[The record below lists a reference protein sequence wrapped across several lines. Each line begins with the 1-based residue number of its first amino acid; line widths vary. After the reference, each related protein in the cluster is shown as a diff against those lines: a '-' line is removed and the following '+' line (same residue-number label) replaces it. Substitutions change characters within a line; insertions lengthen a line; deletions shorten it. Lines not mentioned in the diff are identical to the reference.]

1 MQDIEAEDH
10 ILGPLSLRQFIF
22 GMIAAFSF
30 YMCFLVVTKHVA
42 FLLIIFLPPGLF
54 SLFFAV
60 PFGHDQPTEVWA
72 LAKLRFI
79 FKPRKRIW
87 DQSGVKE
94 MVTITVPKKIERVLT
109 NGLNQYEVESRLNA
123 LASTLDSRGWAVKNS
138 TLSIANQSPYSLPMA
153 GQVNSDSD
161 DRLINL
167 SSFPQSVP
175 DDNAINEPDIMDEN
189 RSPVLEHFNQM
200 INQSNQEHR
209 QQLVQFM
216 STPTP
221 PPPAAPS
228 PMPISTP
235 SGDNNQWFMP
245 RVDQT
250 PGPITATDVP
260 AQTMSEE
267 DAELSAQIKAHN
279 SASQVSY
286 GNLRTLQP
294 LGSQPFIPPTD
305 NQQIPV
311 LIPPPQPA
319 TPPLTSSSD
328 PAILS
333 LANNDDFSVATL
345 AREAKKA
352 QNEDLGTDEVVI
364 SLH

>member
-30 YMCFLVVTKHVA
+30 YLCFLVVTKHVA
-42 FLLIIFLPPGLF
+42 FLLIIFLPPALF
-54 SLFFAV
+54 SLFFAI
-60 PFGHDQPTEVWA
+60 PFGQDQPTEVWA
-72 LAKLRFI
+72 LAKLRFL

-87 DQSGVKE
+87 DQSGIKE
-94 MVTITVPKKIERVLT
+94 VVTITVPKKIERTLT

-138 TLSIANQSPYSLPMA
+138 SLSAANQSPYTLPIMD
-153 GQVNSDSD
+153 QSDADS

-167 SSFPQSVP
+167 NNFSQAVP
-175 DDNAINEPDIMDEN
+175 DDPAQNEPDILDEN
-189 RSPVLEHFNQM
+189 RSTVLEHFNQM
-200 INQSNQEHR
+200 IDQSNQQHR

-221 PPPAAPS
+221 PPAAPLPTPGPAAN
-228 PMPISTP
+228 
-235 SGDNNQWFMP
+235 SGGDNQWFMP
-245 RVDQT
+245 HMDQT
-250 PGPITATDVP
+250 PSPVTAPDIP
-260 AQTMSEE
+260 AQQMSTE
-267 DAELSAQIKAHN
+267 DAALSAQIKAQH

-294 LGSQPFIPPTD
+294 LGAQPIT
-305 NQQIPV
+305 
-311 LIPPPQPA
+311 PPPIPAQQTPLPSIQPD
-319 TPPLTSSSD
+319 TPPLTSQND

-333 LANNDDFSVATL
+333 LANNDDFSVATI
-345 AREAKKA
+345 AREANRAK
-352 QNEDLGTDEVVI
+352 NEDLGSDEVVI